1 VARLHSRK
9 KGKSG
14 TRRSRSPT
22 PPEWLDLDENGIKE
36 LIVRM
41 GKEGISPSKIALSL
55 RDQHAVPD
63 VRYVL
68 GMSIT
73 SFMKKEDVMP
83 QYPEDLMNLI
93 RKAVRMRNHL
103 KGTGKR
109 DLHNKVKL
117 GHVESKI
124 NRLVR
129 YYRDSGALPKDW
141 KYNPDTAALLVK

>member
-1 VARLHSRK
+1 MARLHSRK

-14 TRRSRSPT
+14 TKRPRSPAS
-22 PPEWLDLDENGIKE
+22 PEWFDVDENEIKE
-36 LIVRM
+36 MITRM
-41 GKEGISPSKIALSL
+41 AKEGIPPSKIALTL
-55 RDQHAVPD
+55 RDQYAIPD

-73 SFMKKEDVMP
+73 AFLKQENVMP

-103 KGTGKR
+103 KSIGKR

-124 NRLVR
+124 NRLVK
-129 YYRDSGALPKDW
+129 YYHSNGALPKDW